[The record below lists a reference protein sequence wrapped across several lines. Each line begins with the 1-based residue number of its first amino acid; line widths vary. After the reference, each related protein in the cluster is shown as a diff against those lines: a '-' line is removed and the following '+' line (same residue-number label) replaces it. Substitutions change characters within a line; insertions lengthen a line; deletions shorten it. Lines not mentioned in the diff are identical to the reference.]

1 MSKGDFM
8 EIGILLSFLFFL
20 GLFAGVGLAS
30 MRVKEDTTDDYLVA
44 GRGMHPALAALSAV
58 STWNSGYMFIGAVGF
73 TYMMGY
79 NVIWMAIASTAGQ
92 IIAWA
97 WLYKFIQEE
106 GRERNVRSL
115 SSLVAEKAGAPEAK
129 LAAVLSVLF
138 LSIYAAA
145 QLTSG
150 GKALFVM
157 LGWDELIGILIGFV
171 LVVAYCYAGGIRAS
185 IWTDAVQSCVM
196 IVGSLILCWIALGE
210 VGGFSGLNS
219 ELKSQ
224 DPALT
229 NIMPPDLMFGI
240 SMWVFAFFLGGLAV
254 AGQPQVV
261 SRIMTLDSDN
271 DRKQA
276 MIWFFVWQTP
286 FIIMI
291 TFIGLASRVLFDS
304 TDFDPELGLPMLAM
318 GTMPAIG
325 IGMILASIFAAT
337 MSTADSQ
344 VLACTAA
351 ITDDIK
357 PEWREDHKTTKK
369 VTLVVAAFAT
379 AISIGGLY
387 IPGGD
392 SVFKLVVLAVYGL
405 GSIFVPLLIIRWAGF
420 KPDSTHS
427 IVMMVSAFSAVM
439 LWSLLPAIMG
449 WKSVAGADG
458 IFPSVPGMG
467 AAFLSHFLMCK
478 LRGNS
483 NSNWLGRFEIS
494 QAKKNQIIGFCVS
507 LLCIVGVGEGAYAIY
522 APDANDGVSY
532 RGVDDYAVYWNDKTL
547 EIVSGVEYIEDGDF
561 FEFTYT
567 WDDPEELVGFIPINF
582 NVNGLAGETNEETS
596 PQSPVD
602 QVACAVN
609 SGEDAFDILTVEISH
624 REFSESASDDEGFPS
639 GVIVHFTD
647 NGWFFEGIMNQSIT
661 PVPNDERD
669 ENYNAQL
676 YVNNTSEAIIYDNL
690 YPNGNH
696 TGDYTAI
703 FRIDAQTGDGACPR
717 TDPGEDVEYS
727 ITINGLK
734 DFTVVPKSDLVFE

>member
-1 MSKGDFM
+1 M
-8 EIGILLSFLFFL
+8 EIGILISFLFFL
-20 GLFAGVGLAS
+20 GIFAGVGLAS

-79 NVIWMAIASTAGQ
+79 NVIWMAIASTLGQ
-92 IIAWA
+92 LIAWA
-97 WLYKFIQEE
+97 WLYKFIQKE
-106 GRERNVRSL
+106 GQERNVRSL
-115 SSLVAEKAGAPEAK
+115 SSLVAEKSGAPEAR

-157 LGWDELIGILIGFV
+157 LGWDELVGILIGFV

-196 IVGSLILCWIALGE
+196 IVGTMILCWIALGD
-210 VGGFSGLNS
+210 VGGFSGLNAG
-219 ELKSQ
+219 LLSQ

-229 NIMPPDLMFGI
+229 SLMPPNLMFGF
-240 SMWVFAFFLGGLAV
+240 SMWVLAFFLGGLAV

-276 MIWFFVWQTP
+276 MVWFFVWQTP
-286 FIIMI
+286 FIVLI
-291 TFIGLASRVLFDS
+291 TFIGLASRVLFTS
-304 TDFDPELGLPMLAM
+304 NDFDPELGLPMLAM
-318 GTMPAIG
+318 DTMPAIG

-357 PEWREDHKTTKK
+357 PEWREDHKTTKI

-379 AISIGGLY
+379 AISVGGLY

-405 GSIFVPLLIIRWAGF
+405 GSIFVPLLIIRWMGY

-427 IVMMVSAFSAVM
+427 IAMMVSAFSAVIV
-439 LWSLLPAIMG
+439 WSILPSIMG
-449 WKSVAGADG
+449 WKSVSAADG

-467 AAFLSHFLMCK
+467 AAFATHFAFCWF
-478 LRGNS
+478 RSDSSDNPF
-483 NSNWLGRFEIS
+483 GRFSMPSRKVATWGAVILLAVVGGMEGSYQKFAPGAHSLNRDSSGYQLNYSVIQNIQSETVNIADGETYQSTFEVIETSNALISVSFIISYGETNEALGSECDDVITVPDFSDVNGPHDQIDDAPRTTSSCDQGEIEVAWVKTNADGFY
-494 QAKKNQIIGFCVS
+494 QAE
-507 LLCIVGVGEGAYAIY
+507 VGVGEYSKEGTNG
-522 APDANDGVSY
+522 DLTSVREGMLESY
-532 RGVDDYAVYWNDKTL
+532 RMEGIYSV
-547 EIVSGVEYIEDGDF
+547 EITV
-561 FEFTYT
+561 
-567 WDDPEELVGFIPINF
+567 
-582 NVNGLAGETNEETS
+582 ETNT
-596 PQSPVD
+596 
-602 QVACAVN
+602 
-609 SGEDAFDILTVEISH
+609 AFPLTNDP
-624 REFSESASDDEGFPS
+624 SE
-639 GVIVHFTD
+639 
-647 NGWFFEGIMNQSIT
+647 
-661 PVPNDERD
+661 
-669 ENYNAQL
+669 
-676 YVNNTSEAIIYDNL
+676 
-690 YPNGNH
+690 
-696 TGDYTAI
+696 
-703 FRIDAQTGDGACPR
+703 
-717 TDPGEDVEYS
+717 S
-727 ITINGLK
+727 ITISWVTLEFMPEEVK
-734 DFTVVPKSDLVFE
+734 RA